1 MIDLRLVVDGV
12 FKSFPGAEPHRPTWP
27 VLAGI
32 DFGAARGEFVVVTGP
47 SGCGKTTLIDVVAGF
62 TECDRGRVLVDGHPV
77 TAPGRDRVVVFQ
89 TLALFEWMTARDN
102 VAFPLK
108 AMGVPA
114 LERRRIADAWL
125 RRVLLGG
132 FGDRYPHELS
142 GGMRQ
147 RLALARALAAQPSC
161 VLLDEPLAALDSQLR
176 RAMQDELVKLW
187 REHDRTVVMVTHD
200 LDEAVFLAD
209 RVVVL
214 SERPS
219 CVRAIVPIDLP
230 VAREERSRASPRFR
244 ECVEH
249 LWGLLRSGPATAP

>member
-1 MIDLRLVVDGV
+1 MSDPRLVVDGV
-12 FKSFPGAEPHRPTWP
+12 FKTYPSAERHRPAVP

-32 DFGAARGEFVVVTGP
+32 DFAAARGEFIVVTGP
-47 SGCGKTTLIDVVAGF
+47 SGCGKTTLIDIVAGF
-62 TECDRGRVLVDGHPV
+62 TGCDRGRVLVDGRPV

-108 AMGVPA
+108 AMGVGA
-114 LERRRIADAWL
+114 VERHRIADSWL
-125 RRVLLGG
+125 ERVMLGG
-132 FGDRYPHELS
+132 LGDRYPYELS

-147 RLALARALAAQPSC
+147 RLALARVLAAEPSC
-161 VLLDEPLAALDSQLR
+161 MLLDEPLAALDSQHR
-176 RAMQDELVKLW
+176 RLMQDELVKLW
-187 REHDRTVVMVTHD
+187 RDHDRTIVMVTHD

-209 RVVVL
+209 RIVVL

-219 CVRAIVPIDLP
+219 RVRAIVPVDLP
-230 VAREERSRASPRFR
+230 AAREERSRASPRFR

-249 LWGLLRSGPATAP
+249 IWELLRA